1 MVVITFTMTMFFFF
15 SLLSFHDISFY
26 WNEANTKSIRQSA
39 AEKNEFRS
47 SNYSLEKIE
56 TFFSPYRPVCNS
68 YVYWNPKLQNVLMLY
83 LNLST
88 VRTLSVKTMS
98 LVVPLRQNDLSF
110 LCLMMHEMAICVL
123 LDFRYSF
130 TSSFSFESYYAL
142 LSGFHSVIRFLNSC
156 CQLTRSSYFIWVLT
170 VHPFFVFCMWT
181 V

>member
-1 MVVITFTMTMFFFF
+1 MTFWTCVWMKAKSARRSVKLKYKQLKTEWLWLLSPWPCCFFY

-56 TFFSPYRPVCNS
+56 TFFSPYRPVCIS
-68 YVYWNPKLQNVLMLY
+68 YVYRNPKLQNVLMLY

-98 LVVPLRQNDLSF
+98 LVVPLLQTDLSF

-123 LDFRYSF
+123 LDFCNSF
-130 TSSFSFESYYAL
+130 TSSSSF
-142 LSGFHSVIRFLNSC
+142 
-156 CQLTRSSYFIWVLT
+156 
-170 VHPFFVFCMWT
+170 
-181 V
+181 